1 MVRIECGKS
10 GFTATTGRYTFAFES
25 EKASGVLKRTGSDGE
40 GLAIS
45 FAPAVDGATIEGFRV
60 RDIRSTV
67 ASAAVACES
76 GRGAA
81 QLAFTLN
88 EKSVVYSFAL
98 ADAGGLRE
106 FAAGEARGDFF
117 QCHNFDPDLA
127 RFDIPRKIETTLRI
141 SSRRAGYQE
150 FLQLEQGNFVIP
162 PYLIALS
169 DGRDFFGFGLLDVP
183 QATNPMDCRV
193 STKRVVVRVD
203 YTGNPPQGKYVSP
216 RFEIAV
222 ASSRVG
228 VLEAYREAVDPNRTA
243 RNRRSESWWFG
254 PIYTTWGDQVY
265 RKYIEEGRFTSEAG
279 AEKHLS
285 IGLIDEALARL
296 GRERIFPRTIVIDEG
311 WSRALGSWDAD
322 DARFNGS
329 LADCIRRKQ
338 SEGYRI
344 FLYFSPFLVAK
355 DSEVARTRPEFL
367 VKDASGAP
375 RSVNRSGRD
384 YFLLDWTNARARE
397 QTLAKVRAMVAP
409 GGLGA
414 DGIKIAGTKFLPE
427 PTDATSDRSY
437 GFGEGY
443 LLSVLR
449 DIRDAVRGANADAAI
464 SLACLNPLFEPYFD
478 IARMGNTSE
487 VNHDLHVLR
496 AETCS
501 WLMPDVPVDTDDWAS
516 YQKVIGTTT
525 FIKAVA
531 GIPNVFSA
539 FYRGDGRLKVQGAPG
554 GHPVTPMPEQY
565 RTISAAWK
573 MYEFAWAARRGKLHI
588 DYDRME
594 FSTDPGAAD
603 GQFVR
608 TYQGGNVLAVYAGKD
623 IYLASL
629 LDAKVV
635 IDVPEGFEV
644 RSVERVGRDGAR
656 SAVDYR
662 KVLKTRILFQAL
674 SSRDETWYYDVSLT
688 PQERHG

>member
-1 MVRIECGKS
+1 MVRIECRKS
-10 GFTATTGRYTFAFES
+10 GFTATTGRYTFAFDS
-25 EKASGVLKRTGSDGE
+25 GKAAGVLKRAGSDGE
-40 GLAIS
+40 GLRIS
-45 FAPAVDGATIEGFRV
+45 FVPAVDGAAVEGFRV
-60 RDIRSTV
+60 REVRSMGAT
-67 ASAAVACES
+67 AAAACES
-76 GRGAA
+76 GRGAV
-81 QLAFTLN
+81 QIAFTLN
-88 EKSVVYSFAL
+88 EKSVVYSYTLANPGGLEEFAL
-98 ADAGGLRE
+98 
-106 FAAGEARGDFF
+106 GEVRGDFF

-127 RFDIPRKIETTLRI
+127 CFDIPRKIETTLRI
-141 SSRRAGYQE
+141 SSRRVGYQE
-150 FLQLEQGNFVIP
+150 FMQLEEGNFVIP
-162 PYLIALS
+162 AYVLALS

-183 QATNPMDCRV
+183 QATIPMDCRV
-193 STKRVVVRVD
+193 GTKRLLVRVD
-203 YTGNPPQGKYVSP
+203 YTGNPPQGEYVSP

-222 ASSRVG
+222 ASNRVG
-228 VLEAYREAVDPNRTA
+228 VLEAYRESLGPAEGSRKARPAV
-243 RNRRSESWWFG
+243 WWRE

-279 AEKHLS
+279 AEKYLS
-285 IGLIDEALARL
+285 IDLIDEALARL
-296 GRERIFPRTIVIDEG
+296 GREGIFPRTIVIDEG
-311 WSRALGSWDAD
+311 WSRALGDWDAE
-322 DARFNGS
+322 DAKFKGS
-329 LADCIRRKQ
+329 LGDCIRRKQ
-338 SEGYRI
+338 SQGYRI

-355 DSEVARTRPEFL
+355 DSEVARTFLEFL
-367 VKDASGAP
+367 VKDPSGAA
-375 RSVNRSGRD
+375 RSVSRSGRD
-384 YFLLDWTNARARE
+384 YYLLDWTNAGARE
-397 QTLAKVRAMVAP
+397 QVLAKVRAMVAP
-409 GGLGA
+409 DGLGA

-427 PTDATSDRSY
+427 PTDVMAERSY

-449 DIRDAVRGANADAAI
+449 DIREAARGANAEAAI

-531 GIPNVFSA
+531 GIPNIFSA

-554 GHPVTPMPEQY
+554 GHPVTPMREQY

-573 MYEFAWAARRGKLHI
+573 MYEFARDAGRGKLRI

-594 FSTDPGAAD
+594 FSTDPAD
-603 GQFVR
+603 GGPFVR

-623 IYLASL
+623 VYLATL

-635 IDVPEGFEV
+635 IDIPDGFDV
-644 RSVERVGRDGAR
+644 SSVERIGRDGTR
-656 SAVDYR
+656 SAVLFR

-674 SSRDETWYYDVSLT
+674 SSRDETWYYHI
-688 PQERHG
+688 QGAK